1 MANTGDNPNLLQVL
15 AAIQTQL
22 QTMGDRLNRIEQRLQ
37 GGGEGHV
44 PDLND
49 DPPRNQPQQRQH
61 NPPEHQRQ
69 RDPFH
74 RGRMRDDEF
83 ARQGNMEV
91 KLTAPT
97 FAGRVNPEVYLDWKN
112 RMEHI
117 LDYYGYSDQ
126 KKVAL
131 AAAQL
136 TDSAL
141 TWWDREV
148 AERRRH
154 RHAQITTWDDMW
166 FSLQKRYVPPYFY
179 RDLQKRFRQ
188 CVQRNQSVEE
198 YFEEFE
204 QLKNRLEF
212 EESEETLMAQ
222 FLDGLQDRIARKVER
237 QPYHYLGD
245 LLHLAIQAE
254 QHIQRKVASTTRSK
268 SHWNIP
274 SVRNVDKEKSLEV
287 ESRFKKQAPA
297 TSKEAQTEQS
307 KFKNNQRARDITC
320 FKCQGKGHMA
330 RECPNNRV
338 MIITSTGDYES
349 QDENEENADGS
360 EDDVEYPD
368 VGELLVTSR
377 MLSIMVEPETIQR
390 ENIFHTRCTVNSKVC
405 SLIIDGGSCTN
416 VASKY
421 MVEKLGL
428 QMTKHPR
435 PYKLRWLNDEVE
447 LKIADQVTVP
457 FSVGK
462 YSDQVICDVVPMKAS
477 HLLLG
482 RPWQFDKET
491 MHNGRT
497 NYYSFTHDKRKYN
510 LALLTPLQV
519 QEMQIK
525 FANDSKVSRTNLS
538 P

>member
-1 MANTGDNPNLLQVL
+1 
-15 AAIQTQL
+15 
-22 QTMGDRLNRIEQRLQ
+22 MGDRLNRIEQQ
-37 GGGEGHV
+37 PHGAGEGHV

-49 DPPRNQPQQRQH
+49 DLPRNQPQQRQH
-61 NPPEHQRQ
+61 NPPDLRNEHQRQ
-69 RDPFH
+69 RDPIH

-97 FAGRVNPEVYLDWKN
+97 FAGRVNPEAYLDWEN
-112 RMEHI
+112 RMEYI
-117 LDYYGYSDQ
+117 FDYYGYSDQ

-136 TDSAL
+136 TESAL

-148 AERRRH
+148 AGRRRH
-154 RHAQITTWDDMW
+154 RHAQITTWDDMR
-166 FSLQKRYVPPYFY
+166 FSLRKRYVPPYFY
-179 RDLQKRFRQ
+179 RDLQKKFRQ
-188 CVQRNQSVEE
+188 CVQRTRSVEE

-204 QLKNRLEF
+204 QLKNRLES

-237 QPYHYLGD
+237 QPYHDFGD

-254 QHIQRKVASTTRSK
+254 QHIQRKVASTSRSK

-274 SVRNVDKEKSLEV
+274 SVKNVDKAKSLEV
-287 ESRFKKQAPA
+287 ESRFKKQTLAP
-297 TSKEAQTEQS
+297 SKEAQAEQG

-330 RECPNNRV
+330 KKCPNNRV
-338 MIITSTGDYES
+338 MIVTSTGDYES
-349 QDENEENADGS
+349 QDENEENEDGS

-368 VGELLVTSR
+368 VGELLVTRR
-377 MLSIMVEPETIQR
+377 MLSIMVEPETMQR

-428 QMTKHPR
+428 RTTKHPR
-435 PYKLRWLNDEVE
+435 PYKLRWHNDEVE
-447 LKIADQVTVP
+447 LKIADQVTVQ

-462 YSDQVICDVVPMKAS
+462 YSDQVLCDACGAHESKSPSPRKA
-477 HLLLG
+477 
-482 RPWQFDKET
+482 
-491 MHNGRT
+491 M
-497 NYYSFTHDKRKYN
+497 
-510 LALLTPLQV
+510 A
-519 QEMQIK
+519 I
-525 FANDSKVSRTNLS
+525 
-538 P
+538 